1 MSPHVRPNVG
11 AIPGYVPRLLL
22 LHLGPQ
28 DPPKASFFLLFLPPS
43 RKHHLRSQQLGK
55 YSPSWEFKLTT
66 YGSQPYGYINV
77 DEKCVVYPET
87 QSDAAQWKVVASIS
101 IAFKSPPLSGQ
112 TKRDS
117 PSLDVN
123 KLSSKSISIRIITV
137 SPSVTLASP
146 SSQHLREKRSYS
158 PGVAA
163 LRVLRLCE
171 ERKCT
176 KFRTVSGAAICRWN
190 NMRKV

>member
-11 AIPGYVPRLLL
+11 AIPGYVPRLL

-123 KLSSKSISIRIITV
+123 KLSSIVPV
-137 SPSVTLASP
+137 SYFKHLVTPNHLQYAARMSP
-146 SSQHLREKRSYS
+146 CAHNPDPCLPVHS
-158 PGVAA
+158 
-163 LRVLRLCE
+163 
-171 ERKCT
+171 
-176 KFRTVSGAAICRWN
+176 
-190 NMRKV
+190 